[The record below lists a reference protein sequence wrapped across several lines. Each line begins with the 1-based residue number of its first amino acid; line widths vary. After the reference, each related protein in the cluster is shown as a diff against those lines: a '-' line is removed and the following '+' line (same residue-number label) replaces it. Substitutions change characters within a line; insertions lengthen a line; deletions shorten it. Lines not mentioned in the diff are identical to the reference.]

1 MSAAIIMFD
10 PCQIG
15 RKDSNVLSYY
25 HVLADLHVISFDL

>member
-15 RKDSNVLSYY
+15 RKNPDVLSYY